1 MNTSLWI
8 KGFKRCSPYF
18 AYFFLQSVD
27 LKSLNSG
34 SAVPSLNRNNVHN
47 MPVGIPQE
55 TVVTAYDKLASPIF
69 EKIQSINTENQTLAT
84 LRDTLLPRLMSGEL
98 RVGEAKKELEVS
110 I

>member
-1 MNTSLWI
+1 
-8 KGFKRCSPYF
+8 
-18 AYFFLQSVD
+18 
-27 LKSLNSG
+27 
-34 SAVPSLNRNNVHN
+34 

-69 EKIQSINTENQTLAT
+69 EKIQSINT
-84 LRDTLLPRLMSGEL
+84 LLPRLMSGEL